1 MMNKNKSQLI
11 AKLLTGL
18 FLIFLTTNG
27 FSRIYHNGSGKGY
40 EPPDGGEK
48 TSTNV
53 NIIEIYVE
61 KGAGYLLNG
70 YSDFITFLSRVELQ
84 DQNGVD
90 FDELRQLIDSALN
103 HVKNAKYTYHHLVG
117 IAEVTPYNQVVISLL
132 KSFDYDA
139 FIEEKSLNRIIFEKE
154 VEKYLAK
161 GDITGIYKRTY
172 EKLNTFDMI
181 LTSFKIEIDSNGIP
195 GLPALW
201 DLNESW
207 MEALTAGQYTAG
219 VFYEMR

>member
-1 MMNKNKSQLI
+1 MIKNKGQLI

-27 FSRIYHNGSGKGY
+27 FSRIYHNGSGGAY

-61 KGAGYLLNG
+61 RGAGYFLKG
-70 YSDFITFLSRVELQ
+70 YSDFITFLNRVELQ
-84 DQNGVD
+84 EQNGVD
-90 FDELRQLIDSALN
+90 YDELRQLIDSALN
-103 HVKNAKYTYHHLVG
+103 HIKNAKYTYHQLVG
-117 IAEVTPYNQVVISLL
+117 IAEVTPYNLAVISKL
-132 KSFDYDA
+132 KNFDYDA

-172 EKLNTFDMI
+172 QKLNTFEVI
-181 LTSFKIEIDSNGIP
+181 LTSFKIEVDSNRIP

-201 DLNESW
+201 YLNESW
-207 MEALTAGQYTAG
+207 MVALAAGQYVAG
-219 VFYEMR
+219 VFYEMH